1 MPAKKVPPSEISLNE
16 SESDLS
22 QSEEIDS
29 KDQAPSFGTR
39 LLASKGFG
47 KSIIFITT
55 ILVFGAAAM
64 IVVCDTELKQV
75 RARLQAV
82 SDIRDFL
89 ISRNISNFFKSD
101 AEIVEEATQL
111 VELLYTLEKRNI
123 WVTRQIKIPHQ
134 AAKADCIKRDAV
146 MVIIMSPAE
155 ETFIEATVRYTGKS
169 YWIALQKVKVRDKEE
184 WRWING
190 EKPDRT
196 YWAAGQ
202 PSSSQPGPYCAEITK
217 WCYLQHKCWG
227 QIPCLSNRGWICK
240 MAPHPDFVI

>member
-29 KDQAPSFGTR
+29 KG
-39 LLASKGFG
+39 
-47 KSIIFITT
+47 
-55 ILVFGAAAM
+55 
-64 IVVCDTELKQV
+64 DTELKQV

-123 WVTRQIKIPHQ
+123 WVTRQINKIIDLMYQGWKPFEGHLYFFSTPEIPHQ